1 MCFQQDQFLEFPGG
15 SALKDVELS
24 LLWLT
29 RPGNEQVVGAA
40 RKKKK
45 ASSCPSPTTG
55 SGASWG
61 PSESSCLWAAA
72 QACRLQGQY
81 WVPALSLC

>member
-29 RPGNEQVVGAA
+29 RPGNEEVVGAA

-45 ASSCPSPTTG
+45 GQFLPQPHYRVRSQP
-55 SGASWG
+55 GA
-61 PSESSCLWAAA
+61 
-72 QACRLQGQY
+72 Q
-81 WVPALSLC
+81 